1 MTGLIFDG
9 GTQVEAEGRGPIF
22 NGGTQG
28 EARRTGPI
36 FDGRTQVEARRTGR
50 KGRERRALNGD
61 YDSCAFHWCERLVQG
76 VQWRGEI
83 ADAHGSFGPSTKPS
97 SFTWLHLRFFQSNQ

>member
-28 EARRTGPI
+28 EARRTG
-36 FDGRTQVEARRTGR
+36 R
-50 KGRERRALNGD
+50 KGRERRALERMCSGREEGSARTVN
-61 YDSCAFHWCERLVQG
+61 DSR
-76 VQWRGEI
+76 
-83 ADAHGSFGPSTKPS
+83 SSGP
-97 SFTWLHLRFFQSNQ
+97 R